1 MLKKIQNY
9 YNELR
14 LESIDEVYKYR
25 LTITFKDG
33 RIVTIDTD
41 RYYLKPRC
49 SFSEYFMIFKED
61 RLCINGE
68 FCPTYIIESITDEII
83 ETEIIYVKEG
93 FISNNL
99 ELNDSSYCGCGHT
112 EIIKYKISHTISKH
126 NDKLFLNNDNIDMII
141 SLIDV
146 LKK

>member
-49 SFSEYFMIFKED
+49 SFSEYFMILKED
-61 RLCINGE
+61 RLYINDE

-93 FISNNL
+93 FMPLFGI
-99 ELNDSSYCGCGHT
+99 T
-112 EIIKYKISHTISKH
+112 EEKLRENQLKYKR
-126 NDKLFLNNDNIDMII
+126 
-141 SLIDV
+141 LID
-146 LKK
+146 LYKDKRGG